1 MKKFMLVLGIS
12 LCVEG
17 NVARCRKSQRLGTV
31 CGDEVSQLTPI
42 YIHITLYFPFV
53 TSYTPYCLYIYTYTY
68 SNIIIL
74 NYTYIL
80 YDVAYHT

>member
-53 TSYTPYCLYIYTYTY
+53 TSYTPYCLYIYIYLHIFKHYNT
-68 SNIIIL
+68 
-74 NYTYIL
+74 
-80 YDVAYHT
+80 